1 MAAHTAV
8 SPREPRSRLEA
19 PEKYYDYVVRDPEG
33 RKIGRVKE
41 LFAAVHGE
49 PQYVR
54 VRVGFFGLRSV
65 LIPVCFVTID
75 EERRALT
82 LL

>member
-1 MAAHTAV
+1 MAHTTTNPRQSGAP
-8 SPREPRSRLEA
+8 SKPRED
-19 PEKYYDYVVRDPEG
+19 YYDYVVRDPEG

-41 LFAAVHGE
+41 LFASLRGE

-65 LIPVCFVTID
+65 LIPVCFVAID
-75 EERRALT
+75 KERRALT

>member
-1 MAAHTAV
+1 
-8 SPREPRSRLEA
+8 
-19 PEKYYDYVVRDPEG
+19 
-33 RKIGRVKE
+33 VKE
-41 LFAAVHGE
+41 LFAAAHGE

-65 LIPVCFVTID
+65 LIPVCFVAID

>member
-1 MAAHTAV
+1 MAHTTTNPRQSGAP
-8 SPREPRSRLEA
+8 SKPRED
-19 PEKYYDYVVRDPEG
+19 YYDYVVRDPEG

-41 LFAAVHGE
+41 LFASLLGE

-65 LIPVCFVTID
+65 LIPVCFVAID

>member
-1 MAAHTAV
+1 MAHTTTNPRQSGAP
-8 SPREPRSRLEA
+8 SKPRED
-19 PEKYYDYVVRDPEG
+19 YYDYVVRDPEG

-41 LFAAVHGE
+41 LFASLRGE

-65 LIPVCFVTID
+65 LIPVCFVAID

>member
-1 MAAHTAV
+1 MAHTTTNPRQSRAL
-8 SPREPRSRLEA
+8 SKPREDYS
-19 PEKYYDYVVRDPEG
+19 DYVVRDPEG

-41 LFAAVHGE
+41 LFASLRGE

-65 LIPVCFVTID
+65 LIPVCFVAID

>member
-1 MAAHTAV
+1 MADTTTNPRQSGAP
-8 SPREPRSRLEA
+8 SKPRED
-19 PEKYYDYVVRDPEG
+19 YYDYVVCDPEG

-41 LFAAVHGE
+41 LFASLRGE

-65 LIPVCFVTID
+65 LIPVCFIAID

>member
-1 MAAHTAV
+1 MAHTTTNRRQ
-8 SPREPRSRLEA
+8 SGTPSEPRED
-19 PEKYYDYVVRDPEG
+19 YYDYVVRDPEG

-41 LFAAVHGE
+41 LYAAAHGE

-54 VRVGFFGLRSV
+54 VRVGLFGLRSV
-65 LIPVCFVTID
+65 LIPVCFVAID